1 MTESVGSQGFIG
13 IGKESEAGSAVEP
26 TVYLA
31 FDSETLAEAIDRAEA
46 EGITGTRG
54 RSKLRSVQTLKKP
67 GGGFSLSGIKVE
79 DLPLLLELAL
89 GGAATGGSLGSIGLT
104 ETLSTFTVVVF
115 KNVKK
120 FTYAGC
126 KMGKASLSSSASNQ
140 LLRLSVENIVAMTEA
155 IADNDLTPS
164 YVSTQ
169 RPLTHRDSTL
179 SVDSTPIAV
188 EEIRIDVENTL
199 DDNLFRNSQ
208 TRLYVAENDRKV
220 GGQIT
225 VGWNSDNYTSAL
237 ALFYS
242 GATGAITVSWT
253 DGTRTLAATLP
264 YVYFTGE
271 TPQIGGRGVMNM
283 NLPFEAKDSADG
295 ANDSL
300 VIVLS

>member
-1 MTESVGSQGFIG
+1 MGESTGNKGFIG
-13 IGKESEAGSAVEP
+13 FAKETEAGEAVEP

-79 DLPLLLELAL
+79 DLPLILELAL
-89 GGAATGGSLGSIGLT
+89 GGAATGGSLGSIGLE
-104 ETLSTFTVVVF
+104 ETLPTFTIVVY

-126 KMGKASLSSSASNQ
+126 KMGKASFSSSASNQ
-140 LLRLSVENIVAMTEA
+140 LLALAVENVVAMTEA
-155 IADNDLTPS
+155 IADNNLTPS

-179 SVDSTPIAV
+179 TVDSTPIAV

-199 DDNLFRNSQ
+199 DDNIFRNSQ
-208 TRLYVAENDRKV
+208 TRLHISEDDRKV
-220 GGQIT
+220 GGQAVI
-225 VGWNSDNYTSAL
+225 GWNSDNYTNAL
-237 ALFYS
+237 AKFYS
-242 GATGAITVSWT
+242 GATAAIAVSWT
-253 DGTRTLAATLP
+253 DGTRTLAISLP

-271 TPQIGGRGVMNM
+271 TPQIGGRKVMNM

-295 ANDSL
+295 ANDS
-300 VIVLS
+300 VEIILS